1 MPAET
6 DETRTRRLLAW
17 LGCGLLAGGMPV
29 HEAEED
35 VRAVAAALGHPR
47 TQVACSPN
55 AITLSLA
62 SGEPATLERV
72 EGGLRLDQLA
82 EVSVLQAG
90 LRTRTITVEDAL
102 AKMSTL
108 RAQPHRYAHG
118 GLLGGGLLAAVGIA
132 LVLAPS
138 WPSVLFAALIAPWT
152 VTLMVFSGRSALVRT
167 LMPFFAAFIAAM
179 IAFLAAGQG
188 LVSSPLWTLVAPIAV
203 LLPGALIVTGLTELA
218 AGSMMA
224 GTARLG
230 YGATQLLLFA
240 LGMGAAVVLLRVPPE
255 EIDLTRPLGW
265 WAPVVG
271 VVIVTIAISLMESV
285 SISMVPWLLATILA
299 TFLAL
304 TAGNALSDAPWLG
317 AFLGATA
324 ASLVATVVEFLRP
337 QLPRVIAFLPSFW
350 LLVPGS
356 LGLVSLTRI
365 EVAPDTAIG
374 ALGGVVIIVAAIAL
388 GIVVGAAL
396 ARPMRSVARRVGLL
410 PLLRR
415 LPGTR
420 RRLPSD

>member
-1 MPAET
+1 M
-6 DETRTRRLLAW
+6 
-17 LGCGLLAGGMPV
+17 GCGLLAGGMPV